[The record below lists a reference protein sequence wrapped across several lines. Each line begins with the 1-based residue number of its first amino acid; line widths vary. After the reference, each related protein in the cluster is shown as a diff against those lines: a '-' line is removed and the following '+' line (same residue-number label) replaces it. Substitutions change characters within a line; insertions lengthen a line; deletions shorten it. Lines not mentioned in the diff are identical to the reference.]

1 MGRARAHELV
11 DGPAEAVEALWCE
24 PARWPSWIDGFGHV
38 VALGEG
44 WPGAG
49 AVLDWQSRP
58 GGRGRVRERV
68 QRREPAARLVLNVE
82 DEQLRGTQEVTFSD
96 REDGAVLVSLTL
108 EYSLK
113 ERNAFTPV
121 VDRLFIRRAMAAS
134 LQRTLERFARERA
147 ADADLA

>member
-1 MGRARAHELV
+1 MGVARAHELV

-68 QRREPAARLVLNVE
+68 QRSEPGARLVLDVE
-82 DEQLRGTQEVTFSD
+82 DQQLRGTQEVTFTERD
-96 REDGAVLVSLTL
+96 DAVLVALTL

-113 ERNAFTPV
+113 ERNPLTPL

-134 LQRTLERFARERA
+134 LQRTLDRFARERA

>member
-1 MGRARAHELV
+1 MGVARAHELV

-44 WPGAG
+44 WPEAG
-49 AVLDWQSRP
+49 TVLDWQSRP
-58 GGRGRVRERV
+58 RGRGRVRERV
-68 QRREPAARLVLNVE
+68 QRREPPTLLVLDVE
-82 DEQLRGTQEVTFSD
+82 DEQLRGTQEVTFTERD
-96 REDGAVLVSLTL
+96 AAGVLVTLTL

-113 ERNAFTPV
+113 ERNPLTPL
-121 VDRLFIRRAMAAS
+121 VDRLFIRRAMTAS
-134 LQRTLERFARERA
+134 LQRTLARFARERA

>member
-11 DGPAEAVEALWCE
+11 DGPAEAAEALWCE

-44 WPGAG
+44 WPAAG

-68 QRREPAARLVLNVE
+68 QRREAGACLLLDVE
-82 DEQLRGTQEVTFSD
+82 DEQLRGTQEVTFAD
-96 REDGAVLVSLTL
+96 QEGAVLVTFTL

-113 ERNAFTPV
+113 ERNALTPL
-121 VDRLFIRRAMAAS
+121 VDRLFIRRAMTAS